1 MRAIVLLAFLL
12 TVAMAGAGTVQA
24 QLGLANPASVN
35 CVQKGGTVRIE
46 TAPGGGQYGDCV
58 FADNRQCEEWA
69 MMRGHCPVGGVR
81 VTGYV
86 TPAARFCAITG
97 GRYTVTANDNRP
109 DEQGSCALPE
119 GKLCDAVAYHAGRCG
134 P

>member
-1 MRAIVLLAFLL
+1 MKAGLPALLAALALFAA
-12 TVAMAGAGTVQA
+12 TEATAQAGM
-24 QLGLANPASVN
+24 ANPASVN
-35 CVQKGGTVRIE
+35 CVQKGGTLRLE
-46 TAPGGGQYGDCV
+46 TGGDGGQYGVCV

-69 MMRGHCPVGGVR
+69 MMRGQCPVGGVR

-86 TPAARFCAITG
+86 TQAARFCAIRG
-97 GRYTVTANDNRP
+97 GRYTVTANDSRP

-119 GKLCDAVAYHAGRCG
+119 GKTCDAVAYHAGRCG

>member
-1 MRAIVLLAFLL
+1 MSAVVRLALVLAIA
-12 TVAMAGAGTVQA
+12 VAGVGTADA
-24 QLGLANPASVN
+24 QVGMANPASVN
-35 CVQKGGTVRIE
+35 CVQKGGTVKIE
-46 TAPGGGQYGDCV
+46 TAPGGGQYGVCV

-69 MMRGHCPVGGVR
+69 MMRGRCPVGGLR

-97 GRYTVTANDNRP
+97 GRYAVTANDNRP